1 MPPIPPWLVEKRG
14 LLISFALA
22 LITTFAVVSWMSQE
36 QKKSIELAEKRF
48 AQLQA
53 NSIDVVIAKTNIPEN
68 KLISEDM
75 VYAQSMPKDKVPP
88 EAATSLLRVVDRVAT
103 QPIKKDAMIMNTM
116 LSWPTTQETTLAMK
130 TPIGKR
136 AIAIPVD
143 NISSLVGMIKP
154 GDYVDVITLIALP
167 VIIDGKQSAQ
177 PATVPLFQNVPVL
190 AVGSQI
196 GGEAAARKRREEGGA
211 PAKDSAPLIT
221 LALTPEEVN
230 LLAFVQEQ
238 GKIRLVLRSPGDAK
252 TTQAVQPAS
261 WETLLKYLYPNLDL
275 SKPEVKEEPKVEVIR
290 GFKKEMMPLI
300 QKK

>member
-1 MPPIPPWLVEKRG
+1 MG
-14 LLISFALA
+14 
-22 LITTFAVVSWMSQE
+22 QE
-36 QKKSIELAEKRF
+36 QKKSLELAERRF

-53 NSIDVVIAKTNIPEN
+53 NSIDAVIAKTNIPEN

-75 VYAQSMPKDKVPP
+75 VYVQSMPKDKVPP

-103 QPIKKDAMIMNTM
+103 QPIKKDSMIMNTM
-116 LSWPTTQETTLAMK
+116 LNWPTTQETTLAMK

-136 AIAIPVD
+136 AIAIPAD
-143 NISSLVGMIKP
+143 NIASLVGMIKP

-167 VIIDGKQSAQ
+167 VVIDGKQSAQ

-196 GGEAAARKRREEGGA
+196 SGEASARKRREEGGA
-211 PAKDSAPLIT
+211 PAKEAAPLIT
-221 LALTPEEVN
+221 LALTPEEAN

-252 TTQAVQPAS
+252 TIQTVQPAS
-261 WETLLKYLYPNLDL
+261 WETLLRHLYPDMDF

>member
-1 MPPIPPWLVEKRG
+1 MG
-14 LLISFALA
+14 
-22 LITTFAVVSWMSQE
+22 QE
-36 QKKSIELAEKRF
+36 QKKSLELAERRF

-53 NSIDVVIAKTNIPEN
+53 NSIDAVIAKTNIPEN

-75 VYAQSMPKDKVPP
+75 VYVQSMPKDKVPP

-103 QPIKKDAMIMNTM
+103 QPIKKDSMIMNTM

-136 AIAIPVD
+136 AIAIPAD
-143 NISSLVGMIKP
+143 NIASLVGMIKP

-167 VIIDGKQSAQ
+167 VVIDGKQSAQ

-196 GGEAAARKRREEGGA
+196 SGEAAARKRREEGGA
-211 PAKDSAPLIT
+211 PAKEAAPLIT
-221 LALTPEEVN
+221 LALTPEEAN

-252 TTQAVQPAS
+252 TIQTVQPAS
-261 WETLLKYLYPNLDL
+261 WETLLRHLYPDMDF